1 MLINRVS
8 FFDFV
13 VEFEKYGRGDQFS
26 NEGKEALYYYL
37 SEMSEDIGEPIELDI
52 VGLCCEFT
60 EYDCIEELNDDCGH
74 NVESLGDL
82 KNHTAVIEI
91 DGGKFIVQNF

>member
-1 MLINRVS
+1 MLIKRIT

-37 SEMSEDIGEPIELDI
+37 SEISEDIGEPIELDI

-60 EYDCIEELNDDCGH
+60 EYGSIEEFNEDCGY
-74 NVESLGDL
+74 NVEDL
-82 KNHTAVIEI
+82 VDLENHTAVIEI